1 MKNPLFIFEIANNHM
16 GDMAHAEKIIKE
28 YGNLAKQF
36 GVSAALKLQYR
47 NLETFIHDDFK
58 NSDIKHIKRFRETAL
73 TNEQFKKLIS
83 LILENNLIT
92 CCTPFDESSVDLITE
107 HNVEIVKVAS
117 CSANDWPL
125 LEKISTIKKDV
136 ILSTGG
142 LNFDEISKA
151 VTFFEHKNKT
161 NISILHCIGLY
172 PTPNNKQQLWVI
184 DALKKQ
190 YKYDIGYSGH
200 ENPENL
206 IPGLMAIAK
215 GAVILERHIGIETE
229 NYKLNDYSMNLN
241 QTRRWIENCLNAFE
255 ANGMNS
261 DDKKITDAEKAS
273 LDSLKRGVYSKC
285 NINKSTNIRKSS
297 VYFALP
303 KQENQI
309 DTSEFSELIISS
321 KDYNVNEKI
330 IDSNEIQLDSII
342 RKNIRWVKSYMARCN
357 VNLGSNFKF
366 EISHHYGIDNLEK
379 YGAYIYTVINRDYCK
394 KIIVIMPGQRHPN
407 HKHKKKEETFQI
419 ISGELKLLYNNN
431 EYNLKSG
438 DSITIEKNNWHAF
451 SSSDGCIFEEISTT
465 HYVDDSYYED
475 VKISLLDP
483 ISRKTYID
491 KI

>member
-1 MKNPLFIFEIANNHM
+1 MKKPLFIFEIANNHM

-28 YGNLAKQF
+28 YGKLAKQF

-58 NSDIKHIKRFRETAL
+58 TSDIKHIKRFRETAL
-73 TNEQFKKLIS
+73 TNDQFKELIS
-83 LILENNLIT
+83 IIKNNNLIT
-92 CCTPFDESSVDLITE
+92 CCTPFDELSVDLITE

-151 VTFFEHKNKT
+151 ITFLEHAKKT

-190 YKYDIGYSGH
+190 YQYDIGYSGH

-206 IPGLMAIAK
+206 IPGVMAIAK

-241 QTRRWIENCLNAFE
+241 QTQRWIENCLNAFE
-255 ANGMNS
+255 ANGMHS
-261 DDKKITDAEKAS
+261 DDKIITDAEIAS
-273 LDSLKRGVYSKC
+273 LNSLKRGVYSKC
-285 NINKSTNIRKSS
+285 NINKNTNIRKSS

-303 KQENQI
+303 RQENQI
-309 DTSEFSELIISS
+309 DTSEFSELILSS
-321 KDYNVNEKI
+321 KYYNANETI
-330 IDSNEIQLDSII
+330 IDRNEIQLDSII
-342 RKNIRWVKSYMARCN
+342 RKNIRWVKSYMSRCN
-357 VNLGSNFKF
+357 VNLGLNFKF

-379 YGAYIYTVINRDYCK
+379 FGAYIYTVINREYCK
-394 KIIVIMPGQRHPN
+394 KIIVLMPGQRHPN

-419 ISGELKLLYNNN
+419 INGELELVYNNN
-431 EYNLKSG
+431 EYKLKTG
-438 DSITIEKNNWHAF
+438 DTITIERNNWHAF
-451 SSSDGCIFEEISTT
+451 SSPEGCIFEEISTT